1 MKKTNVSSEVL
12 ILLKNLENVSPR
24 VDEFWA
30 QKNGPQNGSKSSPKL
45 APFLDPCLVQYW
57 GRFWRLLGAI
67 WAPRLAR
74 ERSESQVELRE
85 AKKTT
90 FKKVV
95 FA

>member
-1 MKKTNVSSEVL
+1 MCPPGGTVL
-12 ILLKNLENVSPR
+12 GPKMGPKIGPR
-24 VDEFWA
+24 AAQNWIHFWT
-30 QKNGPQNGSKSSPKL
+30 
-45 APFLDPCLVQYW
+45 Y
-57 GRFWRLLGAI
+57 FWSNFGVAFKRILGAI

-74 ERSESQVELRE
+74 ERSGGAQESQVELQE